1 MPLRVLQLNNAINR
15 FFVDIDRA
23 MDNFRGIRAEIGAR
37 MNALDSQQSLNEDFI
52 LRTRETISEL
62 EDLDITEAI
71 TRFTQQEVALQAA
84 QQSYTRIQGLSLFN
98 FL

>member
-1 MPLRVLQLNNAINR
+1 
-15 FFVDIDRA
+15 
-23 MDNFRGIRAEIGAR
+23 
-37 MNALDSQQSLNEDFI
+37 LNEDFI